1 MIRTSTRGIF
11 LSIVVLFSI
20 FLILIPSNAYA
31 EELDVQSIGLDETTI
46 ITLTNESKEEVKTF
60 RIWLDSNSN
69 FKSFKTEKG
78 WIGEKNAQGVI
89 IFTSSDPIKSGES
102 VKFGIKT
109 DKSNPIINWKGLDQK
124 NEIIKTGLSIPI
136 KLVNVKQNLN
146 VESNQN
152 MKNSDGEIFSKSTF
166 RIIPDKPNSGSTIRV
181 TGDGFGKS
189 QIFDFYIDTQKIGN
203 FETDEKGSFITTM
216 KIPDEANER
225 VDFKIKNNQGVEK
238 TVSLRLGNDMN
249 RISKIEEIKL
259 TVEGIPNTV
268 HKGDVLTIFGTGIPG
283 NPVTIKIIN
292 SEQITTNTRTSEID
306 STGNWKLSETIT
318 IPFDGM
324 FGQYSIMVSDG
335 KNKIL
340 KNWDLKT
347 DKIIL
352 LSPTKMIFNSGEL
365 IKFNGTAA
373 PNTSIELT
381 LENQLGEEV
390 TSKIINVDESSFIEF
405 EYQSVE
411 NEDKEG
417 TWTLIATQKNEKEL
431 IYFGYGVSPT
441 TPINF
446 VFNKVNYKSTETAKI
461 DLIGGPLDKLNMI
474 IINPAGNVKGDPIP
488 IQLQSNGRATYDLK
502 LTDYGSGIYTAVIKK
517 GGIQSYEKFSVG
529 LQIGSGEIKA
539 ETTQKDYRQGERIL
553 LIGKTNP
560 NSLLTATLFDP
571 NGNEIKSIEI
581 PSNNIGVFT
590 EEKFKIPLSGE
601 IGLWKIKITSGPN
614 LKLMEFNVFA
624 ELGEAMIIKVTE
636 EVKNGDL
643 LQISITA
650 SHKTSIEIEIKN
662 ELGISID
669 DTLTCNTTKEFAC
682 ETFWLVSKELPLG
695 TYVIISNDA
704 ISSAET
710 TFKIIPK

>member
-146 VESNQN
+146 IELNQN
-152 MKNSDGEIFSKSTF
+152 MKNSNGEIFSESTF

-203 FETDEKGSFITTM
+203 FETNEKGSFTTTM

-238 TVSLRLGNDMN
+238 TVSLRLGNDVN

-283 NPVTIKIIN
+283 NPITIKIIN
-292 SEQITTNTRTSEID
+292 SEQITTNTRTSEVD
-306 STGNWKLSETIT
+306 NTGNWKLSETIT
-318 IPFDGM
+318 IPFDAL
-324 FGQYSIMVSDG
+324 FGQYSIVVSDG

-352 LSPTKMIFNSGEL
+352 LSPTKIIFHSGEL

-373 PNTSIELT
+373 PNASIEIT
-381 LENQLGEEV
+381 LENQLGEEI

-411 NEDKEG
+411 NDDKEG
-417 TWTLIATQKNEKEL
+417 TWTLIATQENVKEL
-431 IYFGYGVSPT
+431 IYFGYGVEPT

-446 VFNKVNYKSTETAKI
+446 VFDKRNYKSTETAVI
-461 DLIGGPLDKLNMI
+461 SLIGEPSDNISMI
-474 IINPAGNVKGDPIP
+474 IITPTGSIQGDAIP
-488 IQLQSNGRATYDLK
+488 IQLQSNGRANYDLK
-502 LTDYGSGIYTAVIKK
+502 LANYGSGIYTAVIKK
-517 GGIQSYEKFSVG
+517 GGIQSDEKFSVG

-539 ETTQKDYRQGERIL
+539 ELTQEDYKQGERIL
-553 LIGKTNP
+553 ILGKTNP
-560 NSLLTATLFDP
+560 NSLMTATLLDP
-571 NGNEIKSIEI
+571 NDNEIKSIEI
-581 PSNNIGVFT
+581 PSNNLGVFA
-590 EEKFKIPLSGE
+590 EEKFKIPLDGE
-601 IGLWKIKITSGPN
+601 IGLWKIKITSGSN
-614 LKLMEFNVFA
+614 IKLIEFNVFSI
-624 ELGEAMIIKVTE
+624 LKEAMVIKVTE
-636 EVKNGDL
+636 EIKTGSL
-643 LQISITA
+643 LQISISA
-650 SHKTSIEIEIKN
+650 SHKTSIIMEIKN
-662 ELGISID
+662 NSGMIID
-669 DTLTCNTTKEFAC
+669 DTLTCNTTKEFIC
-682 ETFWLVSKELPLG
+682 ETFWAVPKDIPIG
-695 TYVIISNDA
+695 TYVITAKDA
-704 ISSAET
+704 ISSDKT
-710 TFKIIPK
+710 TFKIIP